1 MKRICIKC
9 KKEIKQN
16 SKIYY
21 TLDNNLLPKPFCSF
35 QCAKSFKDDTILKLE
50 KIIDYIKEE
59 DIIERFY

>member
-1 MKRICIKC
+1 MKKICIKC

-35 QCAKSFKDDTILKLE
+35 QYAKSFKDDTILKLQ

>member
-35 QCAKSFKDDTILKLE
+35 QCDNLFKDDTILKLE

>member
-50 KIIDYIKEE
+50 KIIDYIK
-59 DIIERFY
+59 